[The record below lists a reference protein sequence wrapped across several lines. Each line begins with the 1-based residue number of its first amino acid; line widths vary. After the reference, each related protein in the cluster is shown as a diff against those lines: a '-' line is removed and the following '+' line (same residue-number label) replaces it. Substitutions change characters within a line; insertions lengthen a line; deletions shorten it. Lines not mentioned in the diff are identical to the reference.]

1 VSVGWLAI
9 LLGAVT
15 GGSILQLALGWR
27 TFFHLSGD
35 FAEEL

>member
-1 VSVGWLAI
+1 VVQLGL
-9 LLGAVT
+9 LLGVV
-15 GGSILQLALGWR
+15 GLGSLALLGLSWR